1 MRKMR
6 NWFAGLAIVSLLAVG
21 LAAVAGNGFGESMS
35 WNSPEAAAGDCDLKE
50 RDADG
55 DGIANA
61 EDPDWVCPQDGT
73 GYGARE
79 GCGLNQAAHRPL
91 DGSGSRASHCGGMG
105 HRSAGGLL
113 CGGRS

>member
-6 NWFAGLAIVSLLAVG
+6 NWIVGLAIVSLLAVG

-35 WNSPEAAAGDCDLKE
+35 WNSAGAAADDCDLHE

-61 EDPDWVCPQDGT
+61 DDPDWVCPQDGT

-79 GCGLNQAAHRPL
+79 GCGLNQVAHRPL
-91 DGSGSRASHCGGMG
+91 DGSGFGAGHRGGMG
-105 HRSAGGLL
+105 HRFGGG
-113 CGGRS
+113 CS